1 MSLRARLLLAVG
13 VVAVLALGAA
23 DVATYSSLR
32 SFLYHRVDQSLA
44 STEAPIEEALAQ
56 NGMSFTGSATI
67 VPLSATYVQIR
78 RPDGDVRSTR
88 PLVRQGRG
96 VAPVLPDTIAGFS
109 PDGPRGTSRYLTVA
123 SDPPGSRFRALAT
136 QLPAGDQLVLAVP
149 LDDVQE
155 TLRRLLDVELAV
167 TLAAVAVAAAL
178 GWWLVKVG
186 LRPLADVEETAVA
199 IAQGQLDRR
208 VPGDRTGTEV
218 GRLASALNTMLE
230 RIQVAFAQRDAT
242 EAALRRSEG
251 RMRRFVGD
259 ASHELRTPLAA
270 VAAYAEL
277 FERGASTHPEDLERL
292 MAGIAS
298 EAGRMRELVED
309 LLLLARLD
317 EGRPLGR
324 ARVELVVLVSE
335 ALEAARAVGPA
346 WPVRLEASQPVEV
359 IGDASRLRQVIDNLL
374 ANVRAH
380 TPPGTNTVVH
390 LATSGPDAIV
400 SVADDGPG
408 LSDDQAGQVFERFY
422 RADTARTRDRGGA
435 GLGLAI
441 VAGIVGAHRGSVWVT
456 GTPGGG
462 ATFTLRLPAAP
473 DPAAPDPAA
482 PDPAVA
488 AGADVGPAGTDGV
501 GAGPTPTLGS
511 QC

>member
-13 VVAVLALGAA
+13 AVAVLALAAA

-44 STEAPIEEALAQ
+44 STEAPIEQALAQ
-56 NGMSFTGSATI
+56 NAMSFGGSATI
-67 VPLSATYVQIR
+67 VPLSATYVQLR
-78 RPDGDVRSTR
+78 RADGDVQSTR
-88 PLVRQGRG
+88 PLVRQGRK
-96 VAPVLPDTIAGFS
+96 VAPLLPDTIVGFS
-109 PDGPRGTSRYLTVA
+109 SGGPNGSSRYLTVG

-136 QLPAGDQLVLAVP
+136 QLRSGDQLVLAAP
-149 LDDVQE
+149 LDDVQQ

-167 TLAAVAVAAAL
+167 TLAALAVAAAL

-208 VPGDRTGTEV
+208 VPGDTAGTEV
-218 GRLASALNTMLE
+218 GRLAAALNTMLE

-242 EAALRRSEG
+242 EAELRRSEE

-292 MAGIAS
+292 MAGIGS

-317 EGRPLGR
+317 EGRPLAR
-324 ARVELVVLVSE
+324 NRVELVVLVSE
-335 ALEAARAVGPA
+335 AIEAARAVGPA
-346 WPVRLEASQPVEV
+346 WPVRLEASRPVEV
-359 IGDASRLRQVIDNLL
+359 VGDASRLREVIDNLL

-380 TPPGTNTVVH
+380 APPGTATVVH
-390 LATSGPDAIV
+390 LATVGPDAV
-400 SVADDGPG
+400 LSVADNGPG
-408 LSDDQAGQVFERFY
+408 LSDDEAAQVFDRFY
-422 RADTARTRDRGGA
+422 RADTSRTRERGGA

-441 VAGIVGAHRGSVWVT
+441 VAGIVGAHQGTVLVT
-456 GTPGGG
+456 HTPGGG
-462 ATFTLRLPAAP
+462 ATFTLRLPAAADPVEAEAATAETSGP
-473 DPAAPDPAA
+473 DIVSTAEAAAPARSQA
-482 PDPAVA
+482 PSA
-488 AGADVGPAGTDGV
+488 
-501 GAGPTPTLGS
+501 
-511 QC
+511 